1 MSDRLYR
8 LLVGATLLVALFFQ
22 WHNVV
27 LGLIAMLTLE
37 GLSSARLPWL
47 VTCARTKLFGRTS
60 CPQFTTGTG
69 ARSRFQFEA
78 ERAWRLMAAVMLVV
92 GIVNYHDI
100 FWFLPWFLG
109 FGMLGAGLSG
119 VCPMLITARWLGFR

>member
-8 LLVGATLLVALFFQ
+8 LVVGATLLVALFFQ
-22 WHNVV
+22 WQNVV
-27 LGLIAMLTLE
+27 FALIAMLALE
-37 GLSSARLPWL
+37 GLSNARVPWL
-47 VTCARTKLFGRTS
+47 VTCARIKCFGHAS
-60 CPQFTTGTG
+60 CPPSCLAADTP
-69 ARSRFQFEA
+69 SRFPFEA
-78 ERAWRLMAAVMLVV
+78 ERAWRLNAAAMLLIGV
-92 GIVNYHDI
+92 INYHDI